1 MKILDALRNNNRFD
15 YFDMYFEETHIKNQ
29 RTRKTRVFNG
39 IYRLYYSFDQ
49 NYDGEFCS
57 LYDGRSDDR
66 PSTILPLAVREWV
79 ENEYGGDEEREIV
92 NYLGEQGVREWIG
105 KSAQFDASW
114 FNGQP
119 KSNPTPGEESLA
131 KIVATA
137 ALYHHRKSIF
147 DKLEEL
153 AEEHHSLNEEQRTND
168 YLRYGTP

>member
-29 RTRKTRVFNG
+29 RTRRTRVFNG
-39 IYRLYYSFDQ
+39 IYRLYYNLD
-49 NYDGEFCS
+49 NDGDGTNCF

-66 PSTILPLAVREWV
+66 PSTILPIAVREWA
-79 ENEYGGDEEREIV
+79 ENEDGGDDEREIV
-92 NYLGEQGVREWIG
+92 NYLGEQGIKIHG
-105 KSAQFDASW
+105 KSAQFDTSW

-119 KSNPTPGEESLA
+119 KKNPTPGEESLA

-137 ALYHHRKSIF
+137 ALYHHRESIF

-153 AEEHHSLNEEQRTND
+153 AEEYRSLREEQRTND

>member
-15 YFDMYFEETHIKNQ
+15 YFDMYFEETQIKNQ
-29 RTRKTRVFNG
+29 RTRRTRVFNG
-39 IYRLYYSFDQ
+39 IYRLYYNLDH
-49 NYDGEFCS
+49 DGDGTNCF

-66 PSTILPLAVREWV
+66 PSTILPIAVREWV
-79 ENEYGGDEEREIV
+79 ENEDGGDDEREIV
-92 NYLGEQGVREWIG
+92 NYLGEQGIKIYD
-105 KSAQFDASW
+105 KSAQFDTSW

-119 KSNPTPGEESLA
+119 KRNPTPREESLA

-137 ALYHHRKSIF
+137 ALYHHRESIF

-153 AEEHHSLNEEQRTND
+153 AEEHRNMREEQRTND

>member
-39 IYRLYYSFDQ
+39 IYRLYYSLD
-49 NYDGEFCS
+49 NDGDGTNCF

-66 PSTILPLAVREWV
+66 PSTILPIAVREWV
-79 ENEYGGDEEREIV
+79 ENEYGGDDEREIV
-92 NYLGEQGVREWIG
+92 NYLGEQGIKIHD
-105 KSAQFDASW
+105 KSAQFDTSW

-119 KSNPTPGEESLA
+119 KRNPTPGEESLA
-131 KIVATA
+131 QIVATA

-153 AEEHHSLNEEQRTND
+153 AEEYRNMREEQRTND